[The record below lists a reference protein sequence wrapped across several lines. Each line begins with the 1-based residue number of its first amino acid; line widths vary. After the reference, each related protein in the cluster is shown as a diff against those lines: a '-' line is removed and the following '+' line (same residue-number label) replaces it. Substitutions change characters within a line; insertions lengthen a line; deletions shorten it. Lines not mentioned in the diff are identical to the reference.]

1 MHLIP
6 LINSDAS
13 QQYWYVFYFI
23 VCILFYTKN
32 DNDSNLIHIR
42 AHNTFR
48 KIPLKSL
55 PSGHLVRK
63 WRRINVD
70 ATWLRRIDVD
80 TTSFWH
86 QMPAG

>member
-1 MHLIP
+1 MKSADISP
-6 LINSDAS
+6 CKNVS
-13 QQYWYVFYFI
+13 FF
-23 VCILFYTKN
+23 CILKAPRSFFLVKMSYYSQRHVTY
-32 DNDSNLIHIR
+32 SNEI
-42 AHNTFR
+42 
-48 KIPLKSL
+48 L